1 MAAAR
6 DHNAEN
12 LEPPRLARVAVGV
25 DFSAP
30 SVAAADWTIR
40 HFAPRAECLLVH
52 AIDVPQPPS
61 FLRDAFP
68 SRSEIL
74 KSATEGARARL
85 ERIRTAQGWDQVGI
99 RVREGRADTVIAEA
113 AKESGADVVV
123 VGEHAR
129 PRGSWSAP
137 GSTAEA
143 LVRCSPVPVL
153 LARNVPD
160 GAPRRILVGVDD
172 SAHARHALAWA
183 RLLAGE
189 TGASV
194 TVVHVFQPVFLNV
207 AMAVSGIDAAAQLGP
222 KQRELAALWLD
233 ELVQQAGFASGEVT
247 TIVEQ
252 GDPAT
257 SIVAVQRGGHDLVIM
272 GSRGAGGAARWLLGS
287 VANAVLRG
295 AGCPVLIVRHSRH
308 DG

>member
-1 MAAAR
+1 
-6 DHNAEN
+6 
-12 LEPPRLARVAVGV
+12 
-25 DFSAP
+25 
-30 SVAAADWTIR
+30 
-40 HFAPRAECLLVH
+40 
-52 AIDVPQPPS
+52 
-61 FLRDAFP
+61 
-68 SRSEIL
+68 
-74 KSATEGARARL
+74 
-85 ERIRTAQGWDQVGI
+85 
-99 RVREGRADTVIAEA
+99 
-113 AKESGADVVV
+113 
-123 VGEHAR
+123 HAR

-222 KQRELAALWLD
+222 KQRELAAL
-233 ELVQQAGFASGEVT
+233 
-247 TIVEQ
+247 
-252 GDPAT
+252 
-257 SIVAVQRGGHDLVIM
+257 
-272 GSRGAGGAARWLLGS
+272 
-287 VANAVLRG
+287 
-295 AGCPVLIVRHSRH
+295 
-308 DG
+308 